1 MFTQWR
7 FVISRCH
14 AVASVTACKNRFYSA
29 NAIRIR
35 DAINSQKVGDQLKI
49 QGWVRSIR
57 SQKEVLFLHVNDG
70 SCLQNLQVVA
80 DPSLHDRKLT
90 FGSAVQISGALV
102 KSLHK
107 GQDVEL
113 HASDIRIIGSCDPL
127 KFPFK
132 IKERH
137 PVEYTRQFPH
147 LRCRTNT
154 AASLL
159 RVRSEATLAI
169 HAFFKDNGFLQIHTP
184 IITSNDCEGAGELF
198 QVELAQKDKKQND
211 ERSHFFSIPVFLTVS
226 GQLHLEAIAGAFS
239 QVYTFGP
246 TFRAENS
253 QSRRHLAE
261 FYMVEAE
268 MSFTEGLEDVMKVMQ
283 SLFKTVTDN
292 VLSQCPEDV
301 ALFHKHVSPGHKWGS
316 DLQSE
321 HEKYLVQHCGNVPLF
336 VTNYPYNLK
345 PFYARDN
352 EDHPNHTVAA
362 VDLLVPGIGELCG
375 GSLREDRLSLLQSRL
390 EMAGLSDVYHWYLE
404 LRQFGSVPHGGFGM
418 GFERYLQC
426 ILGVDNIKDTIPFP
440 RFSYSCLL

>member
-127 KFPFK
+127 
-132 IKERH
+132 
-137 PVEYTRQFPH
+137 
-147 LRCRTNT
+147 
-154 AASLL
+154 
-159 RVRSEATLAI
+159 
-169 HAFFKDNGFLQIHTP
+169 DNGFLQIHTP

-301 ALFHKHVSPGHKWGS
+301 ALFHKHVSPGHKEKLDRMLHNDFKVITYTEAVHILKSCSHSFAFKPEWGS